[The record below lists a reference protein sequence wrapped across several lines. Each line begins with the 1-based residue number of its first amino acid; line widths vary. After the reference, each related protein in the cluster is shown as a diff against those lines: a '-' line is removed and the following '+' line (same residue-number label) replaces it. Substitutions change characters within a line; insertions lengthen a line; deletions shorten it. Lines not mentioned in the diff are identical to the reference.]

1 MAESEENRTEEV
13 DLLLEKGYVPGTEEF
28 NNKLIDSLKFGIGIE
43 EMEKFFLL
51 H

>member
-1 MAESEENRTEEV
+1 MAESEENRAEEV